1 MARQLLRFLCMGAH
15 ASKFRQAGLLALL
28 AAVSCWAGQIE
39 PLQRIESAARE
50 FAARELG
57 APGQGQRLEVGPLDG
72 RLQLPQCDGTLAS
85 RRGPGT
91 VLKDRTL
98 VDVTCGDPQW
108 HVFVPVRIQ
117 GSAAAVALKRPKL
130 AGDRLA
136 PGDLVLVEADPS
148 SFPMG
153 YFTDPAELTGTILKR
168 ALGAGVI
175 LTNQVLQSAQ
185 GIVRGQ
191 AVTLLAEA
199 GGVEVRMKG
208 QAMSEGS
215 VNQRIKVRNESS
227 GKILEGIAR
236 SSQLVVV
243 NP

>member
-1 MARQLLRFLCMGAH
+1 M
-15 ASKFRQAGLLALL
+15 
-28 AAVSCWAGQIE
+28 
-39 PLQRIESAARE
+39 
-50 FAARELG
+50 
-57 APGQGQRLEVGPLDG
+57 
-72 RLQLPQCDGTLAS
+72 
-85 RRGPGT
+85 T
-91 VLKDRTL
+91 V
-98 VDVTCGDPQW
+98 
-108 HVFVPVRIQ
+108 
-117 GSAAAVALKRPKL
+117 VALKRPKL

-136 PGDLVLVEADPS
+136 PADLMQVQADS
-148 SFPMG
+148 SGLPLG
-153 YFTDPAELTGTILKR
+153 YFTDPDELTGTVLKR

-191 AVTLLAEA
+191 AVTLMAET

-208 QAMSEGS
+208 RAMSEGG

-236 SSQLVVV
+236 SSQLVQV